1 MSHLDSL
8 QCPELCCIILDWSW
22 GFRLVNVCSNLYTL
36 HKHIDKHE
44 YAENIYL
51 VNVIYQPLHIKEK
64 VMKGIS
70 DHVMFSC
77 LS

>member
-1 MSHLDSL
+1 MFV
-8 QCPELCCIILDWSW
+8 QTYIQENYINIL
-22 GFRLVNVCSNLYTL
+22 N
-36 HKHIDKHE
+36 KHE